1 MITTLANQTL
11 ATQQSHPLAPPP
23 HPGTHPRPAEGPDGS
38 TDRECAVILMPVT
51 EHADGPSNDDV
62 WYELAEHGLHHY
74 TVQTANAVG
83 TGPEAAWSE
92 WADAPSAYIA
102 LESRLPDHPD
112 RDAALIWDAEQG
124 WAVAVETGCGED
136 LLITASLG
144 GDVLPPPE
152 TVAAFV
158 RAVLTGR
165 HTGMRGCPRGAV
177 SDDLTRRLVDWAG
190 HEPTLDNRTG

>member
-1 MITTLANQTL
+1 MITTLTTHQPHHP
-11 ATQQSHPLAPPP
+11 ATPP
-23 HPGTHPRPAEGPDGS
+23 HPGTHPRPADGPGGA

-51 EHADGPSNDDV
+51 EHVDVPTDDV
-62 WYELAEHGLHHY
+62 WHELAEHGLHHY
-74 TVQTANAVG
+74 IAQTADALG

-102 LESRLPDHPD
+102 LEGRLPGHPD
-112 RDAALIWDAEQG
+112 RDAALIWAAEQG
-124 WAVAVETGCGED
+124 WSVAVETGCGED

-165 HTGMRGCPRGAV
+165 HSDTRGRPSAAV
-177 SDDLTRRLVDWAG
+177 RADLTRRLVDWAG

>member
-1 MITTLANQTL
+1 
-11 ATQQSHPLAPPP
+11 
-23 HPGTHPRPAEGPDGS
+23 
-38 TDRECAVILMPVT
+38 VILMPVT
-51 EHADGPSNDDV
+51 EHADGPTNDDDV
-62 WYELAEHGLHHY
+62 WHELAEHGLHHY
-74 TVQTANAVG
+74 IAQTAHAVG

-102 LESRLPDHPD
+102 LESRLLEHPG
-112 RDAALIWDAEQG
+112 RDAALIWAAERG

-136 LLITASLG
+136 LLIAASLD

-152 TVAAFV
+152 SVAAFV

-165 HTGMRGCPRGAV
+165 HTDTRGRPNAAV
-177 SDDLTRRLVDWAG
+177 SADLTRRLVDWAG